1 MDIGLPRERMAL
13 KTLPPFGEEVREGRV
28 ALTPQGVRELTTQGH
43 RVYVERGAGERAGF
57 PDPAYEAAGAR
68 LVSREEAFGRGEVVL
83 KVARPTLEEI
93 ALLRPEA
100 TLMGFLHLAAAES
113 GLIEAM
119 AEKGITA
126 IGYELIGDGEKR
138 PVLKAMSEIAGRL
151 APQIAGRLLEAPLGP
166 GILLSGLPGIPPADV
181 VILGAG
187 VLGRAAA
194 RAFLG
199 AGASVYLLDKELA
212 ALEEAAK
219 EAPKAVTAL
228 VTQSRLERYV
238 AFADVLVGAVAVP
251 GERTPVLL
259 TRDLLARMRPGSALL
274 DFAIDQG
281 GIAET
286 SRVGLYQ
293 EMGITHFCLP
303 NVPALVPRT
312 ASHAL
317 TATLLPF
324 LLEMK
329 DDPLK
334 VPALRQGAYLI
345 LGQKG
350 GHLE

>member
-1 MDIGLPRERMAL
+1 MDFSLPKEQGVV
-13 KTLPPFGEEVREGRV
+13 KTQPPFGEVREGRV
-28 ALTPQGVRELTTQGH
+28 ALTPQGVRELVDRGH
-43 RVYVERGAGERAGF
+43 RVFVERGAGERAGF
-57 PDPAYEAAGAR
+57 ADALYEEAGAR

-83 KVARPTLEEI
+83 KVGRPTLEEL
-93 ALLRPEA
+93 ALLRPGA
-100 TLMGFLHLAAAES
+100 TVMAFMHLAVAES
-113 GLIEAM
+113 GLVEAM
-119 AEKGITA
+119 ADKGLTA
-126 IGYELIGDGEKR
+126 IGYELVGQGDRR

-151 APQIAGRLLEAPLGP
+151 APQIAGRLLEAPFGP
-166 GILLSGLPGIPPADV
+166 GVLLSGLAGIPPADV

-199 AGASVYLLDKELA
+199 IGASVYLLDKELS

-219 EAPKAVTAL
+219 EAQGAVTAL
-228 VTQSRLERYV
+228 ITQTRLERYV

-251 GERTPVLL
+251 GERAPLL
-259 TRDLLARMRPGSALL
+259 LRRSLLGRMRPGAVLL

-286 SRVGLYQ
+286 SRIGVYQ

-324 LLEMK
+324 LLEVEE
-329 DDPLK
+329 DPLG
-334 VPALRQGAYLI
+334 VPEIRQGAYLL